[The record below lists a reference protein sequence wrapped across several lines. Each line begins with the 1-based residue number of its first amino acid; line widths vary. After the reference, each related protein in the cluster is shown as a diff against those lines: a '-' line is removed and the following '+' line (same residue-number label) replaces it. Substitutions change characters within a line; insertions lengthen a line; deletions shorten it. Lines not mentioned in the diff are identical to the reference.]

1 MAAAELLE
9 GLGIHNEKDFQ
20 MQGEEKT
27 SAIYEMLKKLAVE
40 KYELEEQVVKELFYD
55 GLFEIRMKN
64 Y

>member
-1 MAAAELLE
+1 MESRLNDE
-9 GLGIHNEKDFQ
+9 
-20 MQGEEKT
+20 
-27 SAIYEMLKKLAVE
+27 YEMLKKLAVE